1 MPPCV
6 ISDLSTSLSSLS
18 LTTSAHLQ
26 DQKERESLRSH
37 YQLPASADEPLTAP
51 TPTRATVAA
60 PPPVSGMWTP
70 EMGIKFS
77 SGPSAQKSGEGAGA
91 LGQGPSSS
99 NSRDLQYP
107 DAGRGS
113 RVQAGPWDVS
123 RGLRFA

>member
-1 MPPCV
+1 MPSGA
-6 ISDLSTSLSSLS
+6 ISDLSTSLSSLT

-37 YQLPASADEPLTAP
+37 YQLPASAEEPLTAP

-60 PPPVSGMWTP
+60 PSSVSGMWTP

-77 SGPSAQKSGEGAGA
+77 SGPMAQGSGEGAGA
-91 LGQGPSSS
+91 PGQGPSSS

-107 DAGRGS
+107 NAGRGA
-113 RVQAGPWDVS
+113 RAQAGPWDVS